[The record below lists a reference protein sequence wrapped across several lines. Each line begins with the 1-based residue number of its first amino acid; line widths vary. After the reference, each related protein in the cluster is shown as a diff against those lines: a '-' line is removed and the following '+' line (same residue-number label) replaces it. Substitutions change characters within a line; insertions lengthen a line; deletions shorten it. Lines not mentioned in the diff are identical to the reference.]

1 MFGFKPSSS
10 SNPARC
16 SRARARSAAG
26 FTLIELIVVI
36 TILGILLSIA
46 LPNYRNSIL
55 QAREAVLRENL
66 YRLRDLIDQY
76 QSDKGKYPETLDAL
90 VTDGYLRKV
99 PPDPISAEP
108 WVEVPPEADATS
120 GEAPTGDFD
129 VKSASSQTGL
139 NGVPYNEW

>member
-1 MFGFKPSSS
+1 MAAPKLTSASKPRG
-10 SNPARC
+10 ARD
-16 SRARARSAAG
+16 ARARG
-26 FTLIELIVVI
+26 FTLIELIVVV

-76 QSDKGKYPETLDAL
+76 QSDKGTYPESLQAL
-90 VTDGYLRKV
+90 VTDGYLRKI
-99 PPDPISAEP
+99 PSDPMTSEP
-108 WVEVPPEADATS
+108 WVEVPPDAPPDST
-120 GEAPTGDFD
+120 EVLTGVFD
-129 VKSASSQTGL
+129 VHSASTAAGT